1 MKEISWISCLVVI
14 MKRKVVFE
22 DTLRTQ
28 YVEKV
33 HSMVV
38 QIQDRMSV
46 SFSVD
51 GRLLVDQQDVDYFS

>member
-1 MKEISWISCLVVI
+1 MKDISWISCLVVI

>member
-1 MKEISWISCLVVI
+1 VKEISWISCLVVI

>member
-1 MKEISWISCLVVI
+1 

-33 HSMVV
+33 HPMVV
-38 QIQDRMSV
+38 QFQDRRSV

-51 GRLLVDQQDVDYFS
+51 GRLPVDQQDVGYFS

>member
-51 GRLLVDQQDVDYFS
+51 GHLLVDQQDVDYFS

>member
-14 MKRKVVFE
+14 IKRKVVFE